1 MVKPLQR
8 LRAPRL
14 AIRAIGTF
22 LRKLTNANVV
32 CMMDIE
38 RPDLQFL
45 SPCFAKVGTATCT
58 FALPAADGEERQGEE
73 EDGSSRG
80 QG

>member
-1 MVKPLQR
+1 MVKPFQR

-14 AIRAIGTF
+14 AIGAIGTS
-22 LRKLTNANVV
+22 LKKLTNANVV
-32 CMMDIE
+32 CMMAIE

-45 SPCFAKVGTATCT
+45 WPCFARVGTATCT
-58 FALPAADGEERQGEE
+58 FTLPAADGEERQGEE
-73 EDGSSRG
+73 EDGTSRG